1 MDSTQ
6 ELLGKVKKM
15 NINILRYSEYENLNK
30 ENQVIYFDKKNK
42 IIKETIIYP
51 NFKEETVF
59 NYEDNL
65 LKSSLTKI
73 GDRRRKSEYKYDSNK
88 NVIELKQF
96 ENDTLYFSKTT
107 TFDKKNNRLKSIYL
121 HPNYEVNNKK
131 IEKFT
136 YNYKKNEVVV
146 QSFNEFNKP
155 KNHYIKVYF
164 DKNGFTTKTLFFR
177 DNSIIN
183 SSKIVYDKNGNL
195 TKRINFNKNK
205 EIKNSTEYKNKYD
218 KKGNIILR
226 EMFLNGNLY
235 EKTTYDIIYY

>member
-1 MDSTQ
+1 M
-6 ELLGKVKKM
+6 
-15 NINILRYSEYENLNK
+15 
-30 ENQVIYFDKKNK
+30 
-42 IIKETIIYP
+42 
-51 NFKEETVF
+51 
-59 NYEDNL
+59 
-65 LKSSLTKI
+65 
-73 GDRRRKSEYKYDSNK
+73 
-88 NVIELKQF
+88 
-96 ENDTLYFSKTT
+96 
-107 TFDKKNNRLKSIYL
+107 NRLKSIYL

-164 DKNGFTTKTLFFR
+164 DKNGFTTKTLSFR